1 MEDNINNIDD
11 EKILEEL
18 KCPICLELFDE
29 PILELPNQHIF
40 CKKCLYKSNDN
51 INDDD
56 NNNLICPICKVEI
69 NNLIIPRIILNLLNS
84 IEMKCE
90 NIYNNKKCEFKGN
103 VQLYYDHL
111 KNNETHNEIELIKI
125 CEIMRK
131 IIGKEITIH
140 LKSKHIEIFN
150 KYVQDWK
157 WLDYLNRDW
166 KWWWWANNPW
176 WENKPCIECN
186 NLWHKYENE
195 VEIYEIKRISILHN
209 FPSFQKKFVLNE
221 E

>member
-1 MEDNINNIDD
+1 M
-11 EKILEEL
+11 
-18 KCPICLELFDE
+18 
-29 PILELPNQHIF
+29 
-40 CKKCLYKSNDN
+40 
-51 INDDD
+51 
-56 NNNLICPICKVEI
+56 
-69 NNLIIPRIILNLLNS
+69 NLLDS

-103 VQLYYDHL
+103 VQLYYNHL
-111 KNNETHNEIELIKI
+111 KNNETHNEIELIKT

-140 LKSKHIEIFN
+140 LKSEHIKIFN

-176 WENKPCIECN
+176 WENKSCVECN

>member
-1 MEDNINNIDD
+1 MEENINNIDN

-90 NIYNNKKCEFKGN
+90 NNYNNKKCEFKGN
-103 VQLYYDHL
+103 VQLYYNHL

-140 LKSKHIEIFN
+140 LKIFN

>member
-1 MEDNINNIDD
+1 MEENINNIDN

-51 INDDD
+51 INDDN

-69 NNLIIPRIILNLLNS
+69 QYLLIPRTILNLLDS